1 MHLAA
6 ADVQGSAAQSRDDGQ
21 KGVSMSLRLGLG
33 TLTALAC
40 VLVLTAFGG
49 AATAAP
55 PEPDFGPN
63 VKIFDPS
70 MSTSQIKA
78 TVDAIAS
85 QQVSNEFGTQRYA
98 LLFKPGTYGS
108 ATDPLN
114 FQVGYYTD
122 VAGLGSSP
130 GDVTVNGTID
140 SYNQCSAPDNCTAL
154 TNFWR
159 SLSNLTI
166 EVAGK
171 GGCQFGEFWATSQ
184 AAPMR
189 RVHVNGFATLMDY
202 CTAPSYASGGF
213 IADSQ
218 FSGSVV
224 VNGSQQQ
231 YLVRNSSVDF
241 WTNAVW
247 NQVFAGVD
255 GAPAQSFPDPPYT
268 TLATNPASREKPFL
282 YVDSENH
289 FAVYV
294 PDAQVNSSGTTWSA
308 GMTPGHSIPI
318 EDFFIAKPTDSVQAI
333 NNALA
338 RGKNLIFTPGVYDI
352 AKTIKVKRADTIV
365 LGLGMATLEAEEGVV
380 PMTVADV
387 PGVEI
392 SGLIFDAGPVNSPAL
407 LRVGSEHATTGQGHN
422 HAGWSNPADPSAI
435 QDVFFRVGGPHVGKA
450 TVGLEVN
457 SDHVILD
464 DIWAWRADHGSGVGW
479 TSNTSETGVVVNGD
493 DVLATGLFSEHFQR
507 YDVVWNGNGG
517 KTIMFQNEMPYDPP
531 NQAAWQ
537 HDGVLGFAAYKVA
550 DSVTTHEGW
559 GLGSY
564 CFFNVDPTIHA
575 TRAFEVPNT
584 PGVKLHDP
592 PRPVDHE
599 SRHDRPCRQQLR
611 AADEPEHRSGL
622 HRLVPVVGSERGP
635 SRGPSARLGSVV
647 RRRMNADPTP
657 SERRGGV
664 PEVLVR
670 ACLRAAVCQ
679 TCAK

>member
-1 MHLAA
+1 MNARPDPMHLAA

-21 KGVSMSLRLGLG
+21 KGVSMSLRFALG

-202 CTAPSYASGGF
+202 CTPPSYASGGF

-268 TLATNPASREKPFL
+268 TLATNPLSREKPFL
-282 YVDSENH
+282 YIDSDGH

-294 PDAQVNSSGTTWSA
+294 PDAQVDSAGTTWSE

-517 KTIMFQNEMPYDPP
+517 NTIMFQNEMPYDPP

-584 PGVKLHDP
+584 PGVKLHDLLDLSITNHGTIDHVVNNFGP
-592 PRPVDHE
+592 PTNPNT
-599 SRHDRPCRQQLR
+599 
-611 AADEPEHRSGL
+611 
-622 HRLVPVVGSERGP
+622 VPVYIVSYP
-635 SRGPSARLGSVV
+635 
-647 RRRMNADPTP
+647 
-657 SERRGGV
+657 
-664 PEVLVR
+664 
-670 ACLRAAVCQ
+670 
-679 TCAK
+679 